1 MNLTQICKHELGH
14 KLIKMNFDLC
24 LNHSDIDV
32 PCLIEELEPML
43 ENFGEEL
50 QNGVFVVQ
58 LGYEL

>member
-1 MNLTQICKHELGH
+1 MRFNLCP
-14 KLIKMNFDLC
+14 
-24 LNHSDIDV
+24 NHLDIDV
-32 PCLIEELEPML
+32 PCLIEELDPIL